1 MTNKIYQIIAENSIK
16 TPFDISVENFYYNGT
31 AKRDA
36 VTISDITDKVTLDNI
51 VEALLKKFG
60 ANPFRDIACSV
71 FYIDDIKNTKRYV
84 IMKERSDK
92 PGTLRDLQDDE

>member
-1 MTNKIYQIIAENSIK
+1 MTNKIYQIIAENK
-16 TPFDISVENFYYNGT
+16 LETPFDIVVENLYYNDT
-31 AKRDA
+31 VKRDA
-36 VTISDITDKVTLDNI
+36 VTISDISMLDSI

-60 ANPFRDIACSV
+60 ANPFKDIACSV

>member
-1 MTNKIYQIIAENSIK
+1 MTKVHQVIAENSIK
-16 TPFDISVENFYYNGT
+16 TPFDIVVENFYYNDT
-31 AKRDA
+31 AKRDT
-36 VTISDITDKVTLDNI
+36 VKISDITMLENI
-51 VEALLKKFG
+51 VEALLNKFG

-92 PGTLRDLQDDE
+92 PGSLRDLQDDE

>member
-1 MTNKIYQIIAENSIK
+1 MTNKIYQIIAENNIK

-31 AKRDA
+31 VKRDT
-36 VTISDITDKVTLDNI
+36 VKISDITMLENI
-51 VEALLKKFG
+51 VEALLNKFG
-60 ANPFRDIACSV
+60 ANPFKDIACSV
-71 FYIDDIKNTKRYV
+71 FYIDDIKNEKRYV

>member
-1 MTNKIYQIIAENSIK
+1 MTSKINQIIAENSIE
-16 TPFDISVENFYYNGT
+16 TPFDVVVENFYYNGT

-36 VTISDITDKVTLDNI
+36 VKISDITMLDSI

-71 FYIDDIKNTKRYV
+71 FYIADIKNTKRYV

>member
-1 MTNKIYQIIAENSIK
+1 MTKVHQVIAENNIK
-16 TPFDISVENFYYNGT
+16 TPFDIVVENLYYNDT
-31 AKRDA
+31 VKRDT
-36 VTISDITDKVTLDNI
+36 VTISDITMLDNI

-60 ANPFRDIACSV
+60 ANPFKDIACSV
-71 FYIDDIKNTKRYV
+71 FYIDDIKNEKRYV

>member
-1 MTNKIYQIIAENSIK
+1 MTKVHQIIAENNIE
-16 TPFDISVENFYYNGT
+16 TPFDVVVENFYYNGT
-31 AKRDA
+31 VKRDA
-36 VTISDITDKVTLDNI
+36 VTISDITMLDNI

-60 ANPFRDIACSV
+60 ANPFKDIARSV
-71 FYIDDIKNTKRYV
+71 FYIDDIKNEKRYV

>member
-1 MTNKIYQIIAENSIK
+1 MTKVHQIIAENKLK
-16 TPFDISVENFYYNGT
+16 TPFDIVVGNFYYNGT
-31 AKRDA
+31 VKRDA
-36 VTISDITDKVTLDNI
+36 VKISDITMLDNI
-51 VEALLKKFG
+51 IEALLNKFG
-60 ANPFRDIACSV
+60 ANPFKDIACSV

>member
-1 MTNKIYQIIAENSIK
+1 MTNKIYQIIAENNIK

-36 VTISDITDKVTLDNI
+36 VTISDISMLDSI

-60 ANPFRDIACSV
+60 ANPFRDIARSV
-71 FYIDDIKNTKRYV
+71 FYIDDIKNEKRYV

>member
-1 MTNKIYQIIAENSIK
+1 MTKVHQVIAENNIK
-16 TPFDISVENFYYNGT
+16 TPFDITVENFYYNGT
-31 AKRDA
+31 VKRDA
-36 VTISDITDKVTLDNI
+36 VTISDISMLDTI
-51 VEALLKKFG
+51 VDALLKKFG

>member
-1 MTNKIYQIIAENSIK
+1 MTKVHQIIAENNIK
-16 TPFDISVENFYYNGT
+16 TPFDIVVENFYYNDT
-31 AKRDA
+31 VKRDA
-36 VTISDITDKVTLDNI
+36 VTISDISMLDTI
-51 VEALLKKFG
+51 VDALLKKFG

-71 FYIDDIKNTKRYV
+71 FYIDDIKNEKRYV

>member
-1 MTNKIYQIIAENSIK
+1 MTSKVHQIIAENSIK
-16 TPFDISVENFYYNGT
+16 TPFDIVVENFYYNGT

-36 VTISDITDKVTLDNI
+36 VTISDISMLDSI

-60 ANPFRDIACSV
+60 ANPFKDIARSV
-71 FYIDDIKNTKRYV
+71 FYIADIKNTKRYV

>member
-1 MTNKIYQIIAENSIK
+1 MTNKVHQIIAENNIK

-31 AKRDA
+31 VKRDT
-36 VTISDITDKVTLDNI
+36 VKISDITMLENI
-51 VEALLKKFG
+51 VEALLNKFG
-60 ANPFRDIACSV
+60 ANPFKDIACSV
-71 FYIDDIKNTKRYV
+71 FYIDDIKNEKRYV

>member
-1 MTNKIYQIIAENSIK
+1 MTKVHQIIAENSIK
-16 TPFDISVENFYYNGT
+16 TPFDIVVENLYYNDT
-31 AKRDA
+31 AKRDV
-36 VTISDITDKVTLDNI
+36 VTISDISMLDTI
-51 VEALLKKFG
+51 VDALLKKFG

-71 FYIDDIKNTKRYV
+71 FYIDDIKNEKRYV

>member
-1 MTNKIYQIIAENSIK
+1 MTNKVHQIISENNIK

-31 AKRDA
+31 AKRDT
-36 VTISDITDKVTLDNI
+36 VTISDISMLDSI
-51 VEALLKKFG
+51 VEALLNKFG

-71 FYIDDIKNTKRYV
+71 FYIDDIQNEQRYT

>member
-1 MTNKIYQIIAENSIK
+1 MTKVHQIIAENNIK
-16 TPFDISVENFYYNGT
+16 TPFDIVVENFYYNDT
-31 AKRDA
+31 VKRDA

-51 VEALLKKFG
+51 VEALIKKFG
-60 ANPFRDIACSV
+60 ANPFKDIACSV
-71 FYIDDIKNTKRYV
+71 FYIDDIKNEKRYV

>member
-1 MTNKIYQIIAENSIK
+1 MTKVHQIIAENNIK
-16 TPFDISVENFYYNGT
+16 TPFDITVENLYYNGT
-31 AKRDA
+31 AKRDTA
-36 VTISDITDKVTLDNI
+36 TISDISMLDSI

-71 FYIDDIKNTKRYV
+71 FYIDDIKNEKRYV

-92 PGTLRDLQDDE
+92 PGTLRDLQDNE

>member
-1 MTNKIYQIIAENSIK
+1 MTNKIYQIIAENK
-16 TPFDISVENFYYNGT
+16 LETPFDIVVENFYYNDT
-31 AKRDA
+31 VKRDV
-36 VTISDITDKVTLDNI
+36 VTISDISMLENI

>member
-1 MTNKIYQIIAENSIK
+1 MTKVHQIIAENNIK

-31 AKRDA
+31 VKRDT
-36 VTISDITDKVTLDNI
+36 VKISDITMLENI
-51 VEALLKKFG
+51 VEALLNKFG

-92 PGTLRDLQDDE
+92 PGSLRDLQDDE

>member
-1 MTNKIYQIIAENSIK
+1 MTKVHQIIAENSIK
-16 TPFDISVENFYYNGT
+16 TPFDISVGNFYYNDT
-31 AKRDA
+31 VKRDV
-36 VTISDITDKVTLDNI
+36 VTISDISII

>member
-1 MTNKIYQIIAENSIK
+1 MTNKIYQIIAENK
-16 TPFDISVENFYYNGT
+16 LETPFDIVVGNFYYNGT

-36 VTISDITDKVTLDNI
+36 VTISDISMLDSI

-60 ANPFRDIACSV
+60 ANPFKDIACSV

>member
-1 MTNKIYQIIAENSIK
+1 MTKVHQIIAENNIK
-16 TPFDISVENFYYNGT
+16 TPFDIVVENFYYNGT
-31 AKRDA
+31 AKRDV
-36 VTISDITDKVTLDNI
+36 VTISDITMLENI

-60 ANPFRDIACSV
+60 ANPFRDIARSV
-71 FYIDDIKNTKRYV
+71 FYIDDIQNEKRHI

>member
-1 MTNKIYQIIAENSIK
+1 MTNKIHQVIAENNIK
-16 TPFDISVENFYYNGT
+16 TPFDIVVGNFYYNGT
-31 AKRDA
+31 AKRDT
-36 VTISDITDKVTLDNI
+36 VTISDISMLDSI

-60 ANPFRDIACSV
+60 ANPFRDIARSV
-71 FYIDDIKNTKRYV
+71 FYIDDIKNEKRYV

>member
-1 MTNKIYQIIAENSIK
+1 MTKVHQIIAENSIK
-16 TPFDISVENFYYNGT
+16 TPFDITVENFYYNDT
-31 AKRDA
+31 VKRDT
-36 VTISDITDKVTLDNI
+36 VKISDITMLDNI

-60 ANPFRDIACSV
+60 ANPFKDIAFSV
-71 FYIDDIKNTKRYV
+71 FYIDDIQNEKRYT